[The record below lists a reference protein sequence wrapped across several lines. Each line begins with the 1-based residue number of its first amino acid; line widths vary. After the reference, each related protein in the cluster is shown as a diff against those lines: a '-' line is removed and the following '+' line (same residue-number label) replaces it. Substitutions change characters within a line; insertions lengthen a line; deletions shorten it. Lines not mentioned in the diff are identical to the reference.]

1 MFILKRYTKY
11 YIDNGFSKT
20 ISRLFSSPIRRINKI
35 FFKKKYYP
43 HLSLKSSKERFDF
56 IYKTNFWGSTESL
69 SGGGSEIKNTE
80 NIRYQIKNI
89 INKYNIKKVLDAPC
103 GDFNWI
109 KLIIDDQLEYIG
121 ADIVENLIFKNI
133 NDYKSKNI
141 SFVAL
146 DITKDKLPDADLM
159 LCRDCL
165 IHLSD
170 LSIKKFIKNF
180 KNSKIKYLLLTSYET
195 KKDEFDFK
203 NKDIED
209 GDYRSINL
217 LKPPFRLP
225 VPLLKIL
232 DRVHEEKNESSLCYL
247 YLYSKDQLINLEID

>member
-1 MFILKRYTKY
+1 MFILRRYTKF

-20 ISRLFSSPIRRINKI
+20 IVRIFSAPIRRINKI
-35 FFKKKYYP
+35 FLKKKYYP

-69 SGGGSEIKNTE
+69 SGGGSEIRNTG
-80 NIRYQIKNI
+80 NIRKQIKDI
-89 INKYNIKKVLDAPC
+89 INKYNIKKILDAPC

-109 KLIIDDQLEYIG
+109 KLIIDDRLEYIG
-121 ADIVENLIFKNI
+121 ADIVENLILKNI

-141 SFVAL
+141 NFVTL

-165 IHLSD
+165 IHLSN
-170 LSIKKFIKNF
+170 LSIKKFIQNF

-195 KKDEFDFK
+195 KKDDLGFK
-203 NKDIED
+203 NKDIQD
-209 GDYRSINL
+209 GDFRSINL

-225 VPLLKIL
+225 NPLLKIL
-232 DRVHEEKNESSLCYL
+232 DRDHKDKNHSSLCYL
-247 YLYSKDQLINLEID
+247 YMYSKDQLINLYLY

>member
-1 MFILKRYTKY
+1 MFFLKRYTKY
-11 YIDNGFSKT
+11 YKDNGFSKT
-20 ISRLFSSPIRRINKI
+20 ISKLFSTPTRRINKI

-56 IYKTNFWGSTESL
+56 IYKTNFWGSTESF
-69 SGGGSEIKNTE
+69 SGSGSEIRNTE
-80 NIRYQIKNI
+80 NIRNQIKNI
-89 INKYNIKKVLDAPC
+89 INKYNIKKILDAPC

-121 ADIVENLIFKNI
+121 ADIVENLIFNNI

-141 SFVAL
+141 NFITL

-165 IHLSD
+165 IHLSN
-170 LSIKKFIKNF
+170 LNVKKFIQNF

-195 KKDEFDFK
+195 KKDEFGFK
-203 NKDIED
+203 NKDIQD
-209 GDYRSINL
+209 GDCRDINL

-225 VPLLKIL
+225 IPSLKIL
-232 DRVHEEKNESSLCYL
+232 DRDHENKNQSLLRYL
-247 YLYSKDQLINLEID
+247 YMYSKDQLINLHLD

>member
-1 MFILKRYTKY
+1 MFFLTRYTKY
-11 YIDNGFSKT
+11 YKENGFSKT
-20 ISRLFSSPIRRINKI
+20 ILKFLSAPTRRINKI

-56 IYKTNFWGSTESL
+56 IYKTNFWGSIESL

-80 NIRYQIKNI
+80 NIRNQIKNI
-89 INKYNIKKVLDAPC
+89 INKHNIKKILDAPC

-109 KLIIDDQLEYIG
+109 KLIIDGQLEYIG

-133 NDYKSKNI
+133 NEYKKKNI
-141 SFVAL
+141 NFITL

-165 IHLSD
+165 IHLSN
-170 LSIKKFIKNF
+170 LSIKKFIQNF
-180 KNSKIKYLLLTSYET
+180 KNSKIKYLLLTSYEE
-195 KKDEFDFK
+195 KKNELGFK
-203 NKDIED
+203 NKDIQD
-209 GDYRSINL
+209 GDYRPINL
-217 LKPPFRLP
+217 LKPPFKMP